1 MVMSEQTSDIKLSEF
16 RIVSELTVSE
26 MIKKAKPT
34 YSAIDPMPFKL
45 FNRNKRTDFDSLG
58 VRKLKVNDREITINK
73 CVKSLE
79 VMLDIYMR
87 DMLLD
92 FHVDTNVEL
101 RDSSEVNRLLEPRFR
116 RECGKRAFANSPPRL
131 YNNLP
136 SFVRAAETAALFKK
150 RLKTHL
156 FTESYNL
163 INEEMR
169 PSFRL

>member
-45 FNRNKRTDFDSLG
+45 FNRNK
-58 VRKLKVNDREITINK
+58 
-73 CVKSLE
+73 
-79 VMLDIYMR
+79 
-87 DMLLD
+87 
-92 FHVDTNVEL
+92 
-101 RDSSEVNRLLEPRFR
+101 SEVNRLLEPRFR
-116 RECGKRAFANSPPRL
+116 RECGKRAFANSAPRL

-150 RLKTHL
+150 RLKTHR

>member
-1 MVMSEQTSDIKLSEF
+1 MAGSNIHELYKILDCLTGDKRKHKLPESCSDSKLANDFVYFFDNKIKNIISTFVSDSSHMVMSEQTSDIKLSEF

-45 FNRNKRTDFDSLG
+45 FNRNKR
-58 VRKLKVNDREITINK
+58 
-73 CVKSLE
+73 
-79 VMLDIYMR
+79 
-87 DMLLD
+87 
-92 FHVDTNVEL
+92 
-101 RDSSEVNRLLEPRFR
+101 FR
-116 RECGKRAFANSPPRL
+116 RECGKRAFANSAPRL

-150 RLKTHL
+150 RLKTHR

-163 INEEMR
+163 LNEEMR

>member
-45 FNRNKRTDFDSLG
+45 FNRNKS
-58 VRKLKVNDREITINK
+58 
-73 CVKSLE
+73 
-79 VMLDIYMR
+79 
-87 DMLLD
+87 
-92 FHVDTNVEL
+92 
-101 RDSSEVNRLLEPRFR
+101 
-116 RECGKRAFANSPPRL
+116 
-131 YNNLP
+131 
-136 SFVRAAETAALFKK
+136 ETAALFKK

-156 FTESYNL
+156 FTESYDL